1 VSSSGVTIGIP
12 VYNGADHLAES
23 LGSALAQTVPADH
36 IVVWDNASTDDS
48 LRLARSMLPADCV
61 MTSERNLGAAANFD
75 RAARA
80 ATTEWF
86 MWLAADDR
94 IDPRFVEECLRA
106 AEQATGPVSAVLTGV
121 RHIDAHGDQ
130 VRTQVQHDLGS
141 ASLATR
147 ARAFART
154 PLWTEVYCLYRRTAL
169 MASPGF
175 TPEYGTDVLL
185 TWWFILRGPLL
196 VVDSVLFDY
205 RETPE
210 RTVEE
215 MAESLL
221 GGTDPHPYW
230 RKARV
235 FRRLW
240 AMAGADDL
248 TLRTTWTARRH
259 LLLTLLTSAGAL
271 HLREDVEI
279 RAVAIDQDS
288 STRWRPVR
296 RLGLA
301 VTRGLLTVRESISLR
316 REGTSE
322 RGDLTP

>member
-1 VSSSGVTIGIP
+1 MSRSGVTIGIP

-23 LGSALAQTVPADH
+23 LDSALAQTVPADH
-36 IVVWDNASTDDS
+36 IVVWDNASTDDT
-48 LRLARSMLPADCV
+48 LQIARSMLPADHV
-61 MTSERNLGAAANFD
+61 MTSARNLGAAANFD

-80 ATTEWF
+80 AKTDWF

-94 IDPRFVEECLRA
+94 IAPRFVEECLRA
-106 AEQATGPVSAVLTGV
+106 ADQAREPVAAVLTGV
-121 RHIDAHGDQ
+121 RHIDSHGRP
-130 VRTQVQHDLGS
+130 VRSQVQRDLGS

-147 ARAFART
+147 ARSFART

-169 MASPGF
+169 MESPGF

-185 TWWFILRGPLL
+185 IWWFILRGPML
-196 VVDSVLFDY
+196 VVDSLLFDY

-221 GGTDPHPYW
+221 GDTDPHPYW
-230 RKARV
+230 RKVRM

-240 AMAGADDL
+240 AMACEDGL
-248 TLRTTWTARRH
+248 PRRTTWTARRH

-279 RAVAIDQDS
+279 RVAALDQDN
-288 STRWRPVR
+288 STGWRPVR
-296 RLGLA
+296 RCGLA
-301 VTRGLLTVRESISLR
+301 VLRGLLRVRESISVR
-316 REGTSE
+316 RSGSSNGVT
-322 RGDLTP
+322 